1 MADCYFIGIG
11 GTGSKCVNNYV
22 YSSAAG
28 IGPDRLWIGMVDQ
41 DDANGNVAESRSNIE
56 NYQRVRRILRTPGL
70 SDINDKTD
78 LFKTNITTQ
87 VGQTSWCPLPGTAPT
102 LKDVFSYDLLNKDL
116 QDTIDCLYHPQEE
129 LNLELDEGFR
139 ARPSIGAAAILSR
152 VQENDPFWIN
162 IFNAIDSA
170 KAGTEVRIFLVSSI
184 FGGTGA
190 SGFPSIAR
198 LIRSEMDK
206 RGIRDGVHLGGA
218 LMLPYFKF
226 PKPGEDEIKEVAYAE
241 SFLEQSRGALDY
253 YHRLF
258 EKEQRKTFDQLYL
271 VGWDPLIELPV
282 FEKGGNLQR
291 NPALLP
297 ELFTSLAASRFFMSN
312 SLDNGIF
319 HIARND
325 ANAFSWDDFPEIND
339 QQKIVKDN
347 LSQMT
352 RTALAYREI
361 YYPYLVDQ
369 WRKVKNESWFRNT
382 LLKQGV
388 DFNNDETS
396 LNFNNLLAY
405 FENYLDWLANMI
417 HFSQNATVQGI
428 DLVDVNMFSQ
438 YENSQV
444 TISDKVRDHQLKQF
458 NSLISGVNSSSLAKV
473 FLKMNYSRV
482 PKNRTGIGAFV
493 GALYESC
500 KS

>member
-28 IGPDRLWIGMVDQ
+28 LGPDRLWIGMVDQ

-184 FGGTGA
+184 LGGTGA
-190 SGFPSIAR
+190 SGFP
-198 LIRSEMDK
+198 
-206 RGIRDGVHLGGA
+206 
-218 LMLPYFKF
+218 
-226 PKPGEDEIKEVAYAE
+226 
-241 SFLEQSRGALDY
+241 
-253 YHRLF
+253 
-258 EKEQRKTFDQLYL
+258 
-271 VGWDPLIELPV
+271 
-282 FEKGGNLQR
+282 
-291 NPALLP
+291 
-297 ELFTSLAASRFFMSN
+297 
-312 SLDNGIF
+312 
-319 HIARND
+319 
-325 ANAFSWDDFPEIND
+325 
-339 QQKIVKDN
+339 
-347 LSQMT
+347 
-352 RTALAYREI
+352 
-361 YYPYLVDQ
+361 
-369 WRKVKNESWFRNT
+369 
-382 LLKQGV
+382 
-388 DFNNDETS
+388 
-396 LNFNNLLAY
+396 
-405 FENYLDWLANMI
+405 
-417 HFSQNATVQGI
+417 
-428 DLVDVNMFSQ
+428 
-438 YENSQV
+438 
-444 TISDKVRDHQLKQF
+444 
-458 NSLISGVNSSSLAKV
+458 
-473 FLKMNYSRV
+473 
-482 PKNRTGIGAFV
+482 
-493 GALYESC
+493 
-500 KS
+500 